1 MPYYVMCRVSDGAT
15 ATRESLL
22 TRHGVPVVFRTRGE
36 AEATAEDLRHERQ
49 QHPRGTA
56 DYHYLVVERP
66 PGENAG
72 SETHTSFP

>member
-1 MPYYVMCRVSDGAT
+1 MAYYVMCRVSDGA
-15 ATRESLL
+15 AARESLL

-56 DYHYLVVERP
+56 DYHYWVVECM
-66 PGENAG
+66 PGENAA
-72 SETHTSFP
+72 SEAHSSFP